1 MKNIGILG
9 STGSIGK
16 QALDVISNHKNKFK
30 VKFLAANNNVDI
42 LIKQCKKFQPEY
54 VCIYNKSKYKYLKN
68 NCNVKNVL
76 SGHDGLIELCETS
89 NIDVI
94 LNAIVGYKGL
104 EPTIKII
111 ESGTDIALSNKESI
125 VQAGHI
131 VMKLAK
137 LHNVN
142 IFPVDS
148 EHSALWQCLVGENKN
163 QIKKIIL
170 TASGGP
176 FRTLP
181 VKEFNNI
188 TVEQAL
194 NHPNW
199 SMGNKISIDSAT
211 MMNKGFEMIEAY
223 WLFNIKSEDIKI
235 VVHPQSIIHSMIEYI
250 DGSIKAQL
258 STPSM
263 KIPIQYAFT
272 YPERY
277 QLPEFDFDI
286 TEFSNLELHDV
297 DMQKFLCIKLAY
309 DAIDRGGSFPTVLNV
324 ANDLAVQLFLDR
336 KIKFNQIPEIIKDA
350 MVNHKNIDMPTLSDI
365 LSVTKLTENYIYNK
379 FVS

>member
-16 QALDVISNHKNKFK
+16 QTLDVISNHTEKFN
-30 VKFLAANNNVDI
+30 VRFLAANSNAEI
-42 LIKQCKKFQPEY
+42 LVSQCKKFNPEY
-54 VCIYNKSKYKYLKN
+54 VCIYDESKYHFLKKN
-68 NCNVKNVL
+68 TDVKNILCGHKGLIDLCSL
-76 SGHDGLIELCETS
+76 SGL
-89 NIDVI
+89 DVV

-137 LHNVN
+137 LNNVN

-148 EHSALWQCLVGENKN
+148 EHSALWQCLVGEENN

-181 VKEFNNI
+181 KNEFDNI
-188 TVEQAL
+188 TVSQAL

-211 MMNKGFEMIEAY
+211 MMNKGFEMIEAF
-223 WLFNIKSEDIKI
+223 WLFNVNPNQIQI

-258 STPSM
+258 STPNM
-263 KIPIQYAFT
+263 KIPIQYALS

-277 QLPEFDFDI
+277 KLPDFDFNI
-286 TEFSNLELHDV
+286 KEFSNLELYDV
-297 DMQKFLCIKLAY
+297 DMEKFSCIALAF
-309 DAIDRGGSFPTVLNV
+309 DAIKKGGSNPVVLNV
-324 ANDLAVQLFLDR
+324 ANDLAVELFLNK
-336 KIKFNQIPEIIKDA
+336 KIKFNQIPELIKF
-350 MVNHKNIDMPTLSDI
+350 NF
-365 LSVTKLTENYIYNK
+365 
-379 FVS
+379 FVKK